1 MLFSLTPLAYA
12 LLAGRPDLPTGEFVV
27 PLVHDQ
33 PSGYTNVAI
42 TSAKGTH
49 WFCLDTGAPRS
60 IVAPW
65 YRELLGLKSEH
76 GIELTLGPYPK
87 LPGDEVILPT
97 LRCGRLVFSGLPAEA
112 FRIHDVFDEHHRDR
126 YGLLG
131 GKRLAGLIGRNFLER
146 YGAVIDYRTMTMT
159 LRPVQSKLARMQ
171 GSWATDARLKDGTQ
185 LRGGITVDVR
195 GTSCTVNYPAGGWTL
210 KARLAESGSTLYGE
224 SALDLVDRQLTTRD
238 GVASA
243 DKLRLIA
250 PFLVIARGGRLAL
263 LLWSDPGRTLGSAAH
278 PSMPLDDT
286 NITFRP
292 SAGFLARLLPITALL
307 KPYVPY
313 ADDPVRLG
321 RVVVQYKFDGT
332 LTVDTDRPATRAT
345 FRGAGVT
352 LGPLKP

>member
-1 MLFSLTPLAYA
+1 MFVVLTPLAYA

-42 TSAKGTH
+42 TSPKGTH

-65 YRELLGLKSEH
+65 YRELLGLKSQG
-76 GIELTLGPYPK
+76 GIEITLGPYPK

-146 YGAVIDYRTMTMT
+146 YGAVIDYRTMTMR
-159 LRPVQSKLARMQ
+159 LRPAQSKLARMQ
-171 GSWATDARLKDGTQ
+171 GAWTADARLRDGR
-185 LRGGITVDVR
+185 LVPGGITIAVR
-195 GTSCTVNYPAGGWTL
+195 GANCTLDYPAGGWTL
-210 KARLAESGSTLYGE
+210 KARLSESAQTLYGE
-224 SALDLVDRQLTTRD
+224 SALDLAARFITPRGGESRPARPDLF
-238 GVASA
+238 
-243 DKLRLIA
+243 A
-250 PFLVIARGGRLAL
+250 PFLAVAPGERLAL
-263 LLWSDPGRTLGSAAH
+263 CFLHDPGLSFDPTAKLGASLGRG
-278 PSMPLDDT
+278 SVL
-286 NITFRP
+286 FRP
-292 SAGFLARLLPITALL
+292 SAGLLARLLPVAALL
-307 KPYVPY
+307 KPYAPY
-313 ADDPVRLG
+313 ADDPVRFG
-321 RVVVQYKFDGT
+321 RCTVQYCFDGT
-332 LTVDTDRPATRAT
+332 LTVDADRPAMRAT
-345 FRGAGVT
+345 FRGNGVT